1 MRRGEIW
8 VASFRPWRGKEV
20 GKVRPCVIIQTDW
33 LTSQNFDTV
42 LALPLSSK
50 LLPGTDSLRV
60 EIAPRER
67 LKKPSWVMIEKMRAF
82 DRSRF
87 DTGPLAQLTDDEL
100 AAIEQQLRAVLG
112 ML

>member
-1 MRRGEIW
+1 MRRGEVW
-8 VASFRPWRGKEV
+8 AASFRPWKGKEV
-20 GKVRPCVIIQTDW
+20 GKVRPCVIIQADW
-33 LTSQNFDTV
+33 LTSQNLDTV
-42 LALPLSSK
+42 LALPLTSR

-67 LKKPSWVMIEKMRAF
+67 LKKPSWVMIEKMRAL

-87 DTGPLAQLTDDEL
+87 DTGPLALLAEDEL
-100 AAIEQQLRAVLG
+100 ADIEHKLRAVLG